1 MAEGKK
7 AGDPAMP
14 DKGDSNT
21 FQAVT
26 PAEFAKIPLDFIIA
40 TPLLTVIEAH
50 KAAAITTLNF
60 IESLKDKTASF
71 RIIVDETDKE
81 GTITKSQDVS
91 VPLLSIV
98 KVPSLNFDSMSVSF
112 NFNISQISRQEDK
125 SSQKAD
131 LKASTKGPLAAFIDA
146 SLTGSIE
153 HSRTR
158 ENVSNRGG
166 SLEIKLHVS
175 ETQLPPGLDKI
186 ISAIVENIPVPVAR
200 EK

>member
-1 MAEGKK
+1 MADPKK
-7 AGDPAMP
+7 PGDMATP
-14 DKGDSNT
+14 DKSDPNT

-50 KAAAITTLNF
+50 KAAASTTLNF

-71 RIIVDETDKE
+71 RISVDETDKD
-81 GTITKSQDVS
+81 GTVTKSQDVA
-91 VPLLSIV
+91 VPLLAIV
-98 KVPSLNFDSMSVSF
+98 KVPSLNFDSMSISF
-112 NFNISQISRQEDK
+112 NFNISQVSRQEDK
-125 SSQKAD
+125 SSQKAE
-131 LKASTKGPLAAFIDA
+131 LKVATKGPLAAFVDA
-146 SLTGSIE
+146 SLTGSVE

-186 ISAIVENIPVPVAR
+186 ISAIVENIPFPP
-200 EK
+200 K

>member
-1 MAEGKK
+1 MADGKK
-7 AGDPAMP
+7 AGDPAVP
-14 DKGDSNT
+14 DNNDPNN
-21 FQAVT
+21 AAVVT

-50 KAAAITTLNF
+50 KAAASTTLNF
-60 IESLKDKTASF
+60 VESLKDKTANF
-71 RIIVDETDKE
+71 KITVDETDKD
-81 GTITKSQDVS
+81 GIITKSQDVT
-91 VPLLSIV
+91 VPLLAVV

-112 NFNISQISRQEDK
+112 NFNISQINRQEDK
-125 SSQKAD
+125 SLQKAE

-166 SLEIKLHVS
+166 SLEIKLNIS

-186 ISAIVENIPVPVAR
+186 ISAIVENIPVPSR
-200 EK
+200 